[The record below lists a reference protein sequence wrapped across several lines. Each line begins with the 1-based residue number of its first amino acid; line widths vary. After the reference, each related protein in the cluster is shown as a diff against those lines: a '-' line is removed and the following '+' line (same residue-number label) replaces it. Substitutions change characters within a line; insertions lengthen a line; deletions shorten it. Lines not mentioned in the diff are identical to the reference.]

1 MDNTTV
7 SRSYDHVI
15 GARVYQ
21 ILASTTHGVD
31 IYHRVFNSLFGASV
45 IASSEESIFLV
56 RTPNDLVLFPGYAE
70 YQVLLGRTNFMDFM
84 DFLNLFRI

>member
-1 MDNTTV
+1 M

-31 IYHRVFNSLFGASV
+31 IYHRVFNSLFGVSV
-45 IASSEESIFLV
+45 IASSEESIFLI
-56 RTPNDLVLFPGYAE
+56 RTPNEVLF
-70 YQVLLGRTNFMDFM
+70 
-84 DFLNLFRI
+84 FLDTQNTKFY